1 MTNTS
6 PSPTANDQVEPVEPA
21 PTVNTQSTAATS
33 AAADAAALGTEA
45 EQQDIRLVIMDS
57 AELATRA
64 AGLAADAG
72 IQLRSVSK
80 DLQSATHSQRKFS
93 VVLLVVCGSLMLVAG
108 GVFAALSWRLQARV
122 SQLDA
127 MVLAVGKRVV
137 GMDASM
143 ESVGAVQ
150 EALQALLAKQEAI
163 AGLQVKIDGRL
174 DDAIK
179 STQGM
184 PELTAKQVDLKTQ
197 AMSQQVTAMD
207 GRLKAQAGALSTLSS
222 QMKGLQGALGDSA
235 AVRREMEAQARL
247 QRERLNADAAA
258 NSAAAAAVRNRESM
272 LQYPRAQPTDKPADK
287 P

>member
-1 MTNTS
+1 MSNTS
-6 PSPTANDQVEPVEPA
+6 PPPAAETATAHEAVVEPVDL
-21 PTVNTQSTAATS
+21 Q
-33 AAADAAALGTEA
+33 AAADAAALGTDA
-45 EQQDIRLVIMDS
+45 DLSDMRLALMDS

-72 IQLRSVSK
+72 IQLRTVSK
-80 DLQSATHSQRKFS
+80 DLLVATHAQRKFS
-93 VVLLVVCGSLMLVAG
+93 VILVVVTASLMLVAG
-108 GVFAALSWRLQARV
+108 GVFAALAWRLQARV
-122 SQLDA
+122 NQLDE

-150 EALQALLAKQEAI
+150 EALQALLLKQEAI
-163 AGLQVKIDGRL
+163 AALQVKIDARL
-174 DDAIK
+174 DEAIK

-222 QMKGLQGALGDSA
+222 QMKGLQGALGDSGVA
-235 AVRREMEAQARL
+235 RREIEAQLRK
-247 QRERLNADAAA
+247 QRESQNAETAA
-258 NSAAAAAVRNRESM
+258 NSAAAAAVRNRERM
-272 LQYPRAQPTDKPADK
+272 LQYPRAQPADK

>member
-1 MTNTS
+1 MSNTS
-6 PSPTANDQVEPVEPA
+6 PPPAAETATAHEAVVEPVDL
-21 PTVNTQSTAATS
+21 QAAAD
-33 AAADAAALGTEA
+33 AAADAAALGTDA
-45 EQQDIRLVIMDS
+45 DLSDMRLALMDS

-72 IQLRSVSK
+72 IQLRTVSK
-80 DLQSATHSQRKFS
+80 DLLVATHAQRKFS
-93 VVLLVVCGSLMLVAG
+93 VILVVVTASLMLVAG
-108 GVFAALSWRLQARV
+108 GVFAALAWRLQARV
-122 SQLDA
+122 NQLDE

-150 EALQALLAKQEAI
+150 EALQALLLKQEAI
-163 AGLQVKIDGRL
+163 AALQVKIDARL
-174 DDAIK
+174 DEAIK

-222 QMKGLQGALGDSA
+222 QMKGLQGALGDSGVA
-235 AVRREMEAQARL
+235 RREMEAQLRK
-247 QRERLNADAAA
+247 QRESQNAETAA
-258 NSAAAAAVRNRESM
+258 NSAAAAAVRNRERM
-272 LQYPRAQPTDKPADK
+272 LQYPRAQPADK

>member
-1 MTNTS
+1 MTN
-6 PSPTANDQVEPVEPA
+6 PSPISAAAATDPVEPV
-21 PTVNTQSTAATS
+21 TTQD
-33 AAADAAALGTEA
+33 AADAAALGTEA
-45 EQQDIRLVIMDS
+45 EQKDIRLVIMDS

-80 DLQSATHSQRKFS
+80 ELQVVTHSHRKFS
-93 VVLLVVCGSLMLVAG
+93 LVLVVVCGSLMLVAG
-108 GVFAALSWRLQARV
+108 GVFAALAWRLQARV
-122 SQLDA
+122 NQLDE

-163 AGLQVKIDGRL
+163 AGLQEKIDGRL
-174 DDAIK
+174 DEAIK

-207 GRLKAQAGALSTLSS
+207 SRLKAQANALSTLST
-222 QMKGLQGALGDSA
+222 QMKGLQGALGDSG
-235 AVRREMEAQARL
+235 AVRRELEVQARQ
-247 QRERLNADAAA
+247 QRERQNADAAA
-258 NSAAAAAVRNRESM
+258 NSAAAAAVRNRERM

>member
-6 PSPTANDQVEPVEPA
+6 PPPAAETATPHEAVVESVDS
-21 PTVNTQSTAATS
+21 Q
-33 AAADAAALGTEA
+33 AAADAAALGTDA
-45 EQQDIRLVIMDS
+45 DLSDMRLALMDS

-72 IQLRSVSK
+72 IQLRTVSK
-80 DLQSATHSQRKFS
+80 DLLGATHAQRKFS
-93 VVLLVVCGSLMLVAG
+93 VILVVVTASLMLVAG
-108 GVFAALSWRLQARV
+108 GVFAALAWRLQARV
-122 SQLDA
+122 NQLDE

-150 EALQALLAKQEAI
+150 EALQALLLKQEAI
-163 AGLQVKIDGRL
+163 AALQVKIDARL
-174 DDAIK
+174 DEAIK

-222 QMKGLQGALGDSA
+222 QMKGLQGALGDSGVA
-235 AVRREMEAQARL
+235 RREMEAQLRK
-247 QRERLNADAAA
+247 QRESQNADAAA
-258 NSAAAAAVRNRESM
+258 TSAAAAAAATAVRNRERM
-272 LQYPRAQPTDKPADK
+272 LQYPRAQPADK

>member
-6 PSPTANDQVEPVEPA
+6 PSRTANDQVEPVEPA
-21 PTVNTQSTAATS
+21 TTVNTPAAS
-33 AAADAAALGTEA
+33 AAASDAAALGTEA

-72 IQLRSVSK
+72 MQLRSVSK
-80 DLQSATHSQRKFS
+80 ELQSATHSQRKFS

-108 GVFAALSWRLQARV
+108 GVFAALAWRLQARV
-122 SQLDA
+122 NQLDA

-179 STQGM
+179 STQVM

-197 AMSQQVTAMD
+197 AMSQQVNAMD

-247 QRERLNADAAA
+247 QRERQNADAAA
-258 NSAAAAAVRNRESM
+258 NSAAAAAVRNRERM

>member
-6 PSPTANDQVEPVEPA
+6 HP
-21 PTVNTQSTAATS
+21 AATETDPAAS
-33 AAADAAALGTEA
+33 AASQAAADAAALGKDA
-45 EQQDIRLVIMDS
+45 EMTDMRLVIMDS

-72 IQLRSVSK
+72 VQLRSVSK
-80 DLQSATHSQRKFS
+80 ELQSATHSQRKFS
-93 VVLLVVCGSLMLVAG
+93 IVLLVVCGSLMLVAG
-108 GVFAALSWRLQARV
+108 GVFAALAWRLQARV
-122 SQLDA
+122 NQLDE

-150 EALQALLAKQEAI
+150 DALQALRAKQEGI

-174 DDAIK
+174 DEAIK
-179 STQGM
+179 STQVM

-197 AMSQQVTAMD
+197 AMSQQVNAMD
-207 GRLKAQAGALSTLSS
+207 GRLKAQAGALSTLSN
-222 QMKGLQGALGDSA
+222 QMKGLQGALGDSG
-235 AVRREMEAQARL
+235 AVRRELEAQARQ
-247 QRERLNADAAA
+247 QRERQNADAAA
-258 NSAAAAAVRNRESM
+258 NAAAAAAVRNRERM
-272 LQYPRAQPTDKPADK
+272 LQYPRAQPADK

>member
-6 PSPTANDQVEPVEPA
+6 HP
-21 PTVNTQSTAATS
+21 AATETDPAAS
-33 AAADAAALGTEA
+33 AASQAAADAAALGKDA
-45 EQQDIRLVIMDS
+45 EMTDMRLVIMDS

-72 IQLRSVSK
+72 VQLRSVSK
-80 DLQSATHSQRKFS
+80 ELQGATHSQRKFS
-93 VVLLVVCGSLMLVAG
+93 IILLVVCGSLMLVAG
-108 GVFAALSWRLQARV
+108 GVFAALAWRLQARV
-122 SQLDA
+122 NQLDA

-163 AGLQVKIDGRL
+163 AELQVKIDGRL
-174 DDAIK
+174 DEAIK

-197 AMSQQVTAMD
+197 AMSQQVNAMD
-207 GRLKAQAGALSTLSS
+207 GRLKAQAGALSTLSN
-222 QMKGLQGALGDSA
+222 QMKGLQGALGDSG
-235 AVRREMEAQARL
+235 AVRRELEAQARQ
-247 QRERLNADAAA
+247 QRERQNADAAA
-258 NSAAAAAVRNRESM
+258 NSAAAAAVRNRERM
-272 LQYPRAQPTDKPADK
+272 LQYPRAQPADK